1 MKKKI
6 IYFDMDG
13 VLADYEGK
21 ANYKDNPE
29 KETNGFFTELEPI
42 KGAVEAFKKLSEHY
56 DCYIL
61 TTAPWSSPIAMA
73 EKRLWVEKHLGDYG
87 YKKITETHHKELSI
101 GDYLIDDRTV
111 NGAGEFTGEHIH
123 FGSEDFPDWNSV
135 VEYLMNPID
144 LAIGMIVMGKI
155 GIEINLVLL
164 ALNLIPIPPLDGSR
178 VVASFLPF
186 ALAKFYARIEPFGF
200 VILLLLLNF
209 RVLGIVV
216 DPIVGTLQNWIG
228 GMFRLG
234 MI

>member
-1 MKKKI
+1 MVALAGPLSNLIMALIWGLI
-6 IYFDMDG
+6 IQ
-13 VLADYEGK
+13 
-21 ANYKDNPE
+21 
-29 KETNGFFTELEPI
+29 
-42 KGAVEAFKKLSEHY
+42 LS
-56 DCYIL
+56 
-61 TTAPWSSPIAMA
+61 M
-73 EKRLWVEKHLGDYG
+73 RL
-87 YKKITETHHKELSI
+87 
-101 GDYLIDDRTV
+101 
-111 NGAGEFTGEHIH
+111 
-123 FGSEDFPDWNSV
+123 
-135 VEYLMNPID
+135 YLMNPID